1 MLATRT
7 RRHHK
12 TIRVATYNILV
23 GGARRHELIR
33 DVLTRVDADVLAL
46 QEVCDLDFLDDLAG
60 TLKMRVV
67 PGAPSDPSTSCHI
80 AILSRLPVVRSHN
93 RQHRGRMLRSHLYAE
108 VETGGKAI
116 PSIGVHCLHLAA
128 RFGERAKGEARRMR
142 ELTAILDDIDH
153 ERRQPHMLIGD
164 FNALSPGD
172 PVAATRFFRRMH
184 ELRSAGLL
192 VARDNGYLGPVERDG
207 NNNARLDAAWH
218 AAGIDPRLDAGV
230 PILPRQV
237 WPLTSRLPV
246 SPAVDRFLGRFI
258 ERWSVERLLALGYVD
273 CFRRAHPRAQGRT
286 CATWLPAARVDYV
299 FADAK
304 LAPQLAACD
313 VVGGNR
319 WPDRDAALASDH
331 FPVVADFSV

>member
-1 MLATRT
+1 
-7 RRHHK
+7 
-12 TIRVATYNILV
+12 
-23 GGARRHELIR
+23 
-33 DVLTRVDADVLAL
+33 VLTRVGADVLAL
-46 QEVCDLDFLDDLAG
+46 QEVCDLDFLADLAA
-60 TLKMRVV
+60 TLKMQVV
-67 PGAPSDPSTSCHI
+67 SGAPSDPSTSCHI
-80 AILSRLPVVRSHN
+80 AILSRLPVARSHN
-93 RQHRGRMLRSHLYAE
+93 RQHRGQMLRSHLYAE
-108 VETGGKAI
+108 VETGGRNV
-116 PSIGVHCLHLAA
+116 PTIGVHCVHLAA

-142 ELTAILDDIDH
+142 ELTAILDDISH
-153 ERRQPHMLIGD
+153 ERPQPHMLIGD

-172 PVAATRFFRRMH
+172 PLAATRFFRRMH

-192 VARDNGYLGPVERDG
+192 VPRDNGYIGPVERDDT
-207 NNNARLDAAWH
+207 NDAQLDAAWH

-273 CFRRAHPRAQGRT
+273 CFRRIHPRAQGRT

-299 FADAK
+299 FADPE
-304 LAPQLAACD
+304 LAPH
-313 VVGGNR
+313 VVGCEVVGDNR
-319 WPDRDAALASDH
+319 WPDHDAALASDH